1 VGPAKLKTLAASR
14 PDFTLVRSVTRN
26 ELALLPGIGEKLA
39 TGIHRFLRSP
49 ALQNALGEA
58 ERQLE
63 RLRRIGGWM
72 TTLLDP
78 DYPPLLREI
87 YDPPACLFVRGTL
100 PPAST
105 PGIAV
110 VGTRRASAYGRS
122 AATLFAGGLASK
134 GVSIYSGLAYGIDS
148 AAHRAAVEAGGRTV
162 AVLATGVDTVYTDPN
177 GKLWPKILERGALVS
192 EEWIGSEVSAG
203 KFPKRNRIISGIS
216 MGTIVVESALRGGSL
231 NTASSALEQNREVF
245 AVPGSIFSEGSAG
258 TNMLIQEGRAKPVM
272 AVDDVLQE
280 FGPLFAA
287 TAGKEGEPR

>member
-1 VGPAKLKTLAASR
+1 MGPAKLKTLAASR
-14 PDFTLVRSVTRN
+14 PDFTSVRSVTRN

-39 TGIHRFLRSP
+39 TEIHRFLRSP
-49 ALQNALGEA
+49 SLQTAEGEA

-63 RLRRIGGWM
+63 RLHRIGGRM

-87 YDPPACLFVRGTL
+87 YDPPPCLFVRGTL
-100 PPAST
+100 PPPAA

-122 AATLFAGGLASK
+122 AAALFAGGLASK
-134 GVSIYSGLAYGIDS
+134 GVCVYSGLAYGIDT
-148 AAHRAAVEAGGRTV
+148 AAHKAAVEAGGRTV

-177 GKLWPKILERGALVS
+177 GKLWPKIVERGALIS

-258 TNMLIQEGRAKPVM
+258 TNMLIQGGQAKPVM
-272 AVDDVLQE
+272 SVDDVLQE
-280 FGPLFAA
+280 FGPMPPAESGL
-287 TAGKEGEPR
+287 R